1 MQNLSCVLL
10 FNQNDKIRIKIYNKY
25 IIRIYFYKIFLLF
38 SLNDLLFKNALPN
51 KKLSLLIFFKKSLLI
66 FTYNFKKMILKK
78 TVALY

>member
-51 KKLSLLIFFKKSLLI
+51 E
-66 FTYNFKKMILKK
+66 N
-78 TVALY
+78 